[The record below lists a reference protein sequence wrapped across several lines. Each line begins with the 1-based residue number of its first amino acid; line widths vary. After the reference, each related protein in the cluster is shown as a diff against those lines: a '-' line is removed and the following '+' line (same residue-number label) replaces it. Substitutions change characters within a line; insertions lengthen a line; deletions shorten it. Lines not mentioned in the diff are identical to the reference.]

1 LKRNTLIAARDFT
14 VRLLA
19 AFVLSWPMMML
30 EFLITLVT
38 RWTWLG
44 YIFITPGFAVRDV
57 LVKLRV
63 LATPISGGHMPDLGP
78 AIAFNLILNFMIVLV
93 LLYVF
98 PNFLKSFFPKS
109 EHA

>member
-1 LKRNTLIAARDFT
+1 
-14 VRLLA
+14 
-19 AFVLSWPMMML
+19 
-30 EFLITLVT
+30 
-38 RWTWLG
+38 
-44 YIFITPGFAVRDV
+44 
-57 LVKLRV
+57 
-63 LATPISGGHMPDLGP
+63 MPDLGP